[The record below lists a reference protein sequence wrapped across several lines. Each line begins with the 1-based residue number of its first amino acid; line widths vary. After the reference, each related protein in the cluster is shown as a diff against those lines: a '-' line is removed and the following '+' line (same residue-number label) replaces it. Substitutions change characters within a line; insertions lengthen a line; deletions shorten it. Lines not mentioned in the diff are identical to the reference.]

1 MNEEENLEEGL
12 EDPYEKELREAQE
25 EYQKK
30 NEEGFKDLTEGKI
43 RRKRTGEDDEQLE
56 IPFESRNLARVGTG
70 LAFEVGANTLLDAL
84 TLVPGSQAVGSA
96 VINTIAQGIRGGKF
110 SFGEVLGAA
119 AASQIPGL
127 AQGKAITKAG
137 KLTRAVGEGALSGA
151 IDATSIAAV
160 DEGRLP
166 TAQELGLGVG
176 AGGIF
181 GAGFATIG
189 DQMSPK
195 ITGLLR
201 DVRARVNGSQTPF
214 VQGSVGAGYIGPVS
228 KGYFEAGSD
237 VIIPLPKGASFDA
250 ATVNDYAYR
259 AYLHRANRIAQGGKA
274 NLMKGFDETI
284 TNKSGQEFILVKKT
298 KLKNKQVPAA
308 FENYDLRSV
317 FDVEEAIVEKLGYEM
332 KQDQNV
338 KFLQLIRRELNNIKQ
353 QDPKLYLT
361 NLMEYGDAAYL
372 EHKVAR
378 RMAGKFWKRV
388 EAQRT
393 DDINN
398 GLFQWTG
405 ATNRNTLEN
414 LRLLFDPNYKTLKD
428 TTEARLNKLVVDKK
442 LPDNGEPEGFV
453 ITIEDPNEATYSA
466 KDLFVRSNPGNIQ
479 VRKAGTGRVVGIIPD
494 FYRQIY
500 STQFKTA
507 YAKNFGALA
516 SPNVDVKIRA
526 QAGETIDQYRDRII
540 NQMLDD
546 AVSGRGVLSEEDYLN
561 DLDMFYNT
569 FETFQKNTGTTW
581 VRKPSWVEE
590 IQAGKNNF
598 ADPAEADI
606 QEFNIRDQAGNV
618 IELDVDTRNALRNLK
633 ELEDLLRN
641 IPRETT
647 GRFKGSILTSK
658 RKFARE
664 LRKDIDAIRRKYNLG
679 EYRFDQK
686 ELNI

>member
-1 MNEEENLEEGL
+1 MNEDDNLSEEGL
-12 EDPYEKELREAQE
+12 EDPYEKELREAQK

-70 LAFEVGANTLLDAL
+70 LAFEVGANSLLDAL

-96 VINTIAQGIRGGKF
+96 VINAIAQGIRGGKF

-127 AQGKAITKAG
+127 AQGKAITTAG
-137 KLTRAVGEGALSGA
+137 KITRAAGQGAVSGA

-181 GAGFATIG
+181 GAGFATVG
-189 DQMSPK
+189 DQVSP
-195 ITGLLR
+195 LLR
-201 DVRARVNGSQTPF
+201 NIRARVNGSQTPF

-237 VIIPLPKGASFDA
+237 AIIPLPKGAPFDA

-259 AYLHRANRIAQGGKA
+259 AYIHRANRIAEGGKA
-274 NLMKGFDETI
+274 NLMKGFDETL

-317 FDVEEAIVEKLGYEM
+317 FDVERGIVQKLGYEM

-338 KFLQLIRRELNNIKQ
+338 KFLQLIRRELNDIKQ

-378 RMAGKFWKRV
+378 RMAGKFWDRV
-388 EAQRT
+388 ENPNA
-393 DDINN
+393 DDIKN

-428 TTEARLNKLVVDKK
+428 TTEARLNNLVESKK

-453 ITIEDPNEATYSA
+453 ITIEDPNEAAFSA
-466 KDLFVRSNPGNIQ
+466 RSLFVRSNPGNIQ
-479 VRKAGTGRVVGIIPD
+479 VRKAGTGQVVGIIPD

-500 STQFKTA
+500 STEFATA
-507 YAKNFGALA
+507 YKKNFGALA

-526 QAGETIDQYRDRII
+526 QAGETIDQYRERII

-546 AVSGRGVLSEEDYLN
+546 AVSGRGVMSEEDYLE
-561 DLDMFYNT
+561 DLAMYYGT
-569 FETFQKNTGTTW
+569 FAGFNRRTGTRW
-581 VRKPSWVEE
+581 VRIPQWAMDIMSE
-590 IQAGKNNF
+590 NLDTSRF
-598 ADPAEADI
+598 ASPTVTPAD
-606 QEFNIRDQAGNV
+606 V
-618 IELDVDTRNALRNLK
+618 DVDTQKLIER
-633 ELEDLLRN
+633 LEDLEQTVRAL
-641 IPRETT
+641 PRTKT
-647 GRFKGSILTSK
+647 GKIERRFSK
-658 RKFARE
+658 SVKPNLDEINEIRK
-664 LRKDIDAIRRKYNLG
+664 K
-679 EYRFDQK
+679 
-686 ELNI
+686 LNRPKFKL

>member
-1 MNEEENLEEGL
+1 MN
-12 EDPYEKELREAQE
+12 
-25 EYQKK
+25 
-30 NEEGFKDLTEGKI
+30 
-43 RRKRTGEDDEQLE
+43 DDEQLE
-56 IPFESRNLARVGTG
+56 LDLPETQKDLSEEGLDEVVKRNEERNQRDYEENKYRNRELQRRQEERKRQQLDIPGLFEARSGLRTTAALGTEIF
-70 LAFEVGANTLLDAL
+70 LNTLVDPFFE
-84 TLVPGSQAVGSA
+84 PGTQVAAGTA
-96 VINTIAQGIRGGKF
+96 INFLAQRIRGGELSK
-110 SFGEVLGAA
+110 GELAA
-119 AASQIPGL
+119 AGLASLIPGG
-127 AQGKAITKAG
+127 AQGRAITQFAKGSA
-137 KLTRAVGEGALSGA
+137 KGALSGA
-151 IDATSIAAV
+151 IETAGMAGI

-166 TAQELGLGVG
+166 TKEELAAGLGIG
-176 AGGIF
+176 AAFGGAF
-181 GAGFATIG
+181 STPQAA
-189 DQMSPK
+189 K
-195 ITGLLR
+195 ALKNLR
-201 DVRARVNGSQTPF
+201 DRINGSQAPF
-214 VQGSVGAGYIGPVS
+214 LQGSVGAGYIGPVS

-237 VIIPLPKGASFDA
+237 VIIPLPKGAPFDA

-259 AYLHRANRIAQGGKA
+259 AYIHRANRVAEGGKA
-274 NLMKGFDETI
+274 NLMKGFDETLL
-284 TNKSGQEFILVKKT
+284 NKSGQEFILVKKT

-308 FENYDLRSV
+308 LENYDLRSV

-388 EAQRT
+388 EAQRA
-393 DDINN
+393 DDIEN

-428 TTEARLNKLVVDKK
+428 TTEARLNNLVENKR

-453 ITIEDPNEATYSA
+453 ITIEDPNEAIYSA

-516 SPNVDVKIRA
+516 SPKVNRKIRA

-540 NQMLDD
+540 NDMLDD
-546 AVSGRGVLSEEDYLN
+546 AVSGKGVLSAEDYLK

-569 FETFQKNTGTTW
+569 FETFQKRTGTTW
-581 VRKPSWVEE
+581 VRKPRWVEE

-606 QEFNIRDQAGNV
+606 QEFNIRDQAGNI
-618 IELDVDTRNALRNLK
+618 IELDVDTENALKNLK

-641 IPRETT
+641 LPKETT
-647 GRFKGSILTSK
+647 GRFKGSVLTSK
-658 RKFARE
+658 RKIARD

>member
-1 MNEEENLEEGL
+1 MNEEEENLEEGL

-25 EYQKK
+25 QANQR

-84 TLVPGSQAVGSA
+84 TMVPGSQAVGSA
-96 VINTIAQGIRGGKF
+96 VINAIAQGIRGGKF

-127 AQGKAITKAG
+127 AQSKAITKAG

-166 TAQELGLGVG
+166 TAQEFGLGVT
-176 AGGIF
+176 AGGIL
-181 GAGFATIG
+181 GAGFQPVGEGASELLKNIRKRVKTKPLVAFAESTDPFAAFVKQRAALNDYINRAYIHRFDRAYPGPYPLG
-189 DQMSPK
+189 DK
-195 ITGLLR
+195 
-201 DVRARVNGSQTPF
+201 
-214 VQGSVGAGYIGPVS
+214 PV
-228 KGYFEAGSD
+228 
-237 VIIPLPKGASFDA
+237 KGAK
-250 ATVNDYAYR
+250 T
-259 AYLHRANRIAQGGKA
+259 
-274 NLMKGFDETI
+274 NLMKGFDELI
-284 TNKSGQEFILVKKT
+284 KDDQGREYLLVRKKKLVNTNDVASKDNYELRT
-298 KLKNKQVPAA
+298 K
-308 FENYDLRSV
+308 
-317 FDVEEAIVEKLGYEM
+317 FDVEEEIIARSGYEV

-338 KFLQLIRRELNNIKQ
+338 KFLQLIRRELNNIEQ
-353 QDPKLYLT
+353 QNPKLYLSS
-361 NLMEYGDAAYL
+361 LMEYGDSAYL

-378 RMAGKFWKRV
+378 RMAKNFWRRV
-388 EAQRT
+388 ENQREGE
-393 DDINN
+393 NF
-398 GLFQWTG
+398 GRWAG

-428 TTEARLNKLVVDKK
+428 TTEARLDDLVRAKG

-453 ITIEDPNEATYSA
+453 ITIEDPNDATYSA
-466 KDLFVRSNPGNIQ
+466 KSLFVRSNPGNIQ
-479 VRKAGTGRVVGIIPD
+479 IRKAGNGRVVGIIPD

-507 YAKNFGALA
+507 YARNFGALA
-516 SPNVDVKIRA
+516 SPNVDPKIRA
-526 QAGETIDQYRDRII
+526 RAGETIVQYRERIV

-546 AVSGRGVLSEEDYLN
+546 AVSNRGVLSEEDYLN

-569 FETFQKNTGTTW
+569 FETFERNTGTKW
-581 VRKPSWVEE
+581 VRKPRWVEE
-590 IQAGKNNF
+590 IQTGKNNF
-598 ADPAEADI
+598 ADPAEAEI
-606 QEFNIRDQAGNV
+606 QQFNIRDQEGNV
-618 IELDVDTRNALRNLK
+618 IELDVDTENALRNLK

-658 RKFARE
+658 RKFARD
-664 LRKDIDAIRRKYNLG
+664 LRKDINAIRKKYNLG

-686 ELNI
+686 ELDI